1 MACGGTSR
9 REHWGQKPDSSSWNA
24 EQLAQGY
31 GRSMRGNSGPS
42 SVSAAGT
49 SPSRIGFTAAIRRPA
64 AAMTG
69 SKTTLPPSN
78 RAPSRDGR
86 RAAPRVSRLGLPRL
100 PARTCASGIGL
111 TDSTFWEPDISARV
125 GVTELPSRRPSL
137 TPALRRTRRTFF
149 FDPRMHTQLPRL
161 TASRTTGRP
170 FTGSGPRAS
179 TGGPDPEGGGPAG
192 ERCRLVFSS
201 PPQCKYSIS
210 SSPVYVGRPRRGN
223 AEPAGGAAG
232 DSYSEAGGLG
242 QPGRVYYGSGTFSDQ
257 TRTARAREAGA
268 IPRET
273 EHE

>member
-69 SKTTLPPSN
+69 SKTTLPPRN

-86 RAAPRVSRLGLPRL
+86 RAAPRDEQIG
-100 PARTCASGIGL
+100 AAKATRTHVRVGGIGL

-137 TPALRRTRRTFF
+137 TPARRRTRRTFF

-170 FTGSGPRAS
+170 FTGSADLELRPV
-179 TGGPDPEGGGPAG
+179 DPTQKEEVRPA
-192 ERCRLVFSS
+192 RDV
-201 PPQCKYSIS
+201 
-210 SSPVYVGRPRRGN
+210 V
-223 AEPAGGAAG
+223 
-232 DSYSEAGGLG
+232 
-242 QPGRVYYGSGTFSDQ
+242 
-257 TRTARAREAGA
+257 
-268 IPRET
+268 
-273 EHE
+273 